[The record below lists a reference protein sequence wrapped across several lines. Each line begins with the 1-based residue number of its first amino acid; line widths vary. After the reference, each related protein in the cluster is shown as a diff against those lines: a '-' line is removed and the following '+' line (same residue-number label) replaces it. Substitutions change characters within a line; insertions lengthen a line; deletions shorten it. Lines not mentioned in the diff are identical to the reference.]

1 MSWPILSQLGIS
13 GLSIGSI
20 YALVGLALVLPYKA
34 SGAVN
39 FAQGEMVTVGA
50 YMGLVLAGLG
60 LPGLDLQA
68 KTLGLSR
75 STTWTILHANHK
87 SSGLSAKVIN
97 RMLVAPNLPALVRTK
112 VLEYAEEKVA
122 GRYGH
127 SNVARNRFATLLS
140 VDLIDKK
147 ASSSD
152 GKSLP
157 RNARARPEKR
167 NTPQTDAE
175 PDRKRLRL
183 GQRGTS

>member
-1 MSWPILSQLGIS
+1 MTFDCPALGIRDFMS
-13 GLSIGSI
+13 RRQTRSLT
-20 YALVGLALVLPYKA
+20 LRRL
-34 SGAVN
+34 
-39 FAQGEMVTVGA
+39 Q
-50 YMGLVLAGLG
+50 LAGEIKARQTAKIKEIGVALASLG
-60 LPGLDLQA
+60 FTGLDVQA

-75 STTWTILHANHK
+75 STTWTLLHANHK

-97 RMLVAPNLPALVRTK
+97 RMLAAPNLPALVRTK
-112 VLEYAEEKVA
+112 ILEYAEEKVA

-152 GKSLP
+152 GKSLR
-157 RNARARPEKR
+157 RNARAEKR
-167 NTPQTDAE
+167 NTRQIEAE

-183 GQRGTS
+183 GHTTN

>member
-1 MSWPILSQLGIS
+1 MTFDCPA
-13 GLSIGSI
+13 LSIRDFMSRRQTRSLTPRRTHVAGEI
-20 YALVGLALVLPYKA
+20 KVRQTAKIKEIGVALASLGYTGLDFQAKA
-34 SGAVN
+34 
-39 FAQGEMVTVGA
+39 
-50 YMGLVLAGLG
+50 LG
-60 LPGLDLQA
+60 L
-68 KTLGLSR
+68 TR

-87 SSGLSAKVIN
+87 SSGLSANVIN
-97 RMLVAPNLPALVRTK
+97 RMLAAPNLPALVRTK
-112 VLEYAEEKVA
+112 ILEYAEEKVA

-127 SNVARNRFATLLS
+127 SNVARNKFATLLS

-147 ASSSD
+147 ASISG

-183 GQRGTS
+183 GQRATS